1 MESGYDSLLY
11 FLNITTHVQ
20 FKPNLVYLSSTVLV
34 KRIFIQKQKQ
44 KKTKKQKQNKT
55 KQNKTLNTKKTAK
68 LQILQKNSKVVHY
81 HVSYGSNFKNI
92 RSSRQEIS
100 KNKNLF
106 HKELTI
112 NLFLNGKRII

>member
-55 KQNKTLNTKKTAK
+55 KQNKTLNTKKQQNYKFYRKTLK
-68 LQILQKNSKVVHY
+68 
-81 HVSYGSNFKNI
+81 
-92 RSSRQEIS
+92 
-100 KNKNLF
+100 
-106 HKELTI
+106 
-112 NLFLNGKRII
+112 